1 MSVVT
6 IPLPRDDDRSTPPG
20 PTVWAMTI
28 GQHATAVVLTMI
40 GVLRA
45 LEDGESTAAVIV
57 AGAGVLVWHTAGT
70 LVVTKPRWQHW
81 AGWWLLGLALVWL
94 VAVIVTPEFVWLA
107 FLLWLL
113 AGHLLPVRWG
123 LLFSISVLACVVLA
137 PILYYGTLNYADV
150 FGPLIGGIFAFG
162 ISRGYL
168 QLLHEARVREELV
181 VSLTQ
186 TQQEMADLQDELA
199 VAQRHSGALAE
210 RTRISR
216 DIHDT
221 LAQSLAS
228 MRLLAHAEPNRTE
241 LTAASRTLAQIEKL
255 AGEGLADVRRILEAL
270 VPAELEDDAL
280 TAALQ
285 RMLDRTRSE
294 TGLQMELYVDASLPL
309 LTTQVEV
316 ALLRTTQS
324 ALANVRQHAGASRVA
339 VNLIDAG
346 DSIRLEIIDDGAG
359 FDTTFWEHATH
370 TTSSSFGLRF
380 MQSRLRE
387 LGGKVDIDSTPAEG
401 TAISVHLPIHPR
413 QEENS

>member
-6 IPLPRDDDRSTPPG
+6 IPFSGTNYRSAPPG
-20 PTVWAMTI
+20 PTMWAMTI
-28 GQHATAVVLTMI
+28 GQHAAAVVLTVI
-40 GVLRA
+40 GMVRA
-45 LEDGESTAAVIV
+45 LEDGTSAAAVII
-57 AGAGVLVWHTAGT
+57 AGAAVLVWHTAGT
-70 LVVTKPRWQHW
+70 LVVARPRWQQW
-81 AGWWLLGLALVWL
+81 AGWWLLGLALLWL
-94 VAVIVTPEFVWLA
+94 AAIAITPEFVWLA

-113 AGHLLPVRWG
+113 AGHLLALRWG
-123 LLFSISVLACVVLA
+123 LLFSISVLAGVVSA
-137 PILYYGTLNYADV
+137 PILHHGTLNYADV

-168 QLLHEARVREELV
+168 QLLHEARIREQLV
-181 VSLTQ
+181 VSLTR

-228 MRLLAHAEPNRTE
+228 MRLLAHAEPNHAE
-241 LTAASRTLAQIEKL
+241 LAAASRTLAQIETL
-255 AGEGLADVRRILEAL
+255 AGDSLADVRRILEAL
-270 VPAELEDDAL
+270 VPAELESDAL

-294 TGLQMELYVDASLPL
+294 TGIQVELYVDDSLPL
-309 LTTQVEV
+309 LTTQAEV
-316 ALLRTTQS
+316 ALLRTAQS
-324 ALANVRQHAGASRVA
+324 ALANVRQHAHASRVA

-346 DSIRLEIIDDGAG
+346 DSVRLEIIDDGTG
-359 FDTTFWEHATH
+359 FDATSWEHATH

-387 LGGKVDIDSTPAEG
+387 LGGEVNIDSSPVEG
-401 TAISVHLPIHPR
+401 TAISVHLPIHSGI
-413 QEENS
+413 EDKS